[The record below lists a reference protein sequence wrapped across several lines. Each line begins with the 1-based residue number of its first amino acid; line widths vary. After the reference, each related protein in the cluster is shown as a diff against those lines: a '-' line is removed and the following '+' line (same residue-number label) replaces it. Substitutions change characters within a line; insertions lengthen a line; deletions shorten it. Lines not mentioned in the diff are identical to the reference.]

1 MFLFK
6 KIDNWCSDEERLE
19 IKSKVENFKNDW
31 KHIKDTPLAQ
41 SSKLLASQNPE
52 LYKSAENQYFLGDA
66 TYMLEKLEQKNKT
79 LSENLNVSFFDLY
92 AKIIS
97 TIKDITGMPTSYLNE
112 YPRPGFHVFRG
123 KQTPHPFEYHIDTT
137 ICRYD
142 PSYRPQDC
150 YSFLSLIESPS
161 SDPAGLEYKDTN
173 DVELLN
179 EFPEKVKLYNLNTF
193 YYWKG
198 DYFHRMKKFGMND
211 GESRITLQG
220 HYTIKDNR
228 AYIYW

>member
-1 MFLFK
+1 MFTFK
-6 KIDNWCSDEERLE
+6 NIDNWFADDERLY
-19 IKSKVENFKNDW
+19 IKDKINELRDSW
-31 KHIKDTPLAQ
+31 KHIKDFPLAK
-41 SSKLLASQNPE
+41 SHKLLESQNPE
-52 LYKSAENQYFLGDA
+52 LYKSAENQYFLGEA
-66 TYMLEKLEQKNKT
+66 TYVLEKLEQRNKE
-79 LSENLNVSFFDLY
+79 LSENLNVSFFQLY
-92 AKIIS
+92 DKIRS
-97 TIKDITGMPTSYLNE
+97 TIANITGLPTSYLEE
-112 YPRPGFHVFRG
+112 YPRPGFHIFRG

-142 PSYRPQDC
+142 PNYKPQHC
-150 YSFLSLIESPS
+150 YSFLSLIETPT

-173 DVELLN
+173 DFDLIN
-179 EFPEKVKLYNLNTF
+179 EYPEKTKLYNLNTF

-220 HYTIKDNR
+220 HYVLKDNR

>member
-1 MFLFK
+1 MFTFK
-6 KIDNWCSDEERLE
+6 NIDNWFTDEERLN
-19 IKSKVENFKNDW
+19 IRNKVEDLKSDW
-31 KHIKDTPLAQ
+31 KHIKDFPLAK
-41 SSKLLASQNPE
+41 SAKLLAAQDPE

-66 TYMLEKLEQKNKT
+66 TYVLENLDQRNKF

-92 AKIIS
+92 GKIIS
-97 TIKDITGMPTSYLNE
+97 TIKDITGLPTSYLSE
-112 YPRPGFHVFRG
+112 YPRPGFHIFRG

-142 PSYRPQDC
+142 TNYKPEQC
-150 YSFLSLIESPS
+150 YSFLSLIESPN

-173 DVELLN
+173 DFDALRDY
-179 EFPEKVKLYNLNTF
+179 PEKVKLYKLNTF

-198 DYFHRMKKFGMND
+198 DHFHRMKKFGMND

-220 HYTIKDNR
+220 HYVLKDNR

>member
-1 MFLFK
+1 MFVFK
-6 KIDNWCSDEERLE
+6 KIDNWFTDEERLN
-19 IKSKVENFKNDW
+19 IKNKVEYFKADW
-31 KHIKDTPLAQ
+31 RHIKDTPLAK
-41 SSKLLASQNPE
+41 SDKLLAAQNPD

-66 TYMLEKLEQKNKT
+66 TYVLEKLDQRNKT

-92 AKIIS
+92 DKIVN
-97 TIKDITGMPTSYLNE
+97 TVKGITGMPTSYLKE

-123 KQTPHPFEYHIDTT
+123 KQIPHPFEYHIDTT

-142 PSYRPQDC
+142 PNFKPQDC
-150 YSFLSLIESPS
+150 YSFLSLIESPIN
-161 SDPAGLEYKDTN
+161 DPAGLEYKDTN
-173 DVELLN
+173 DFDALKDY
-179 EFPEKVKLYNLNTF
+179 PEKIKLYDLNTF

-198 DYFHRMKKFGMND
+198 DHYHRMKRFGMND

-220 HYTIKDNR
+220 HYVLKDNR